1 MLRLWVLLLLLLN
14 GVYFAWGQGWLM
26 VYGFGPTTQRE
37 PQRLARQIQPE
48 AVRTISER
56 EAAQT
61 LHAEQSAAPAK
72 PKLCLLTP
80 VLDEKQAQAVR
91 AVLLPSWPTT
101 SWTLE
106 AATQTERWLVYMGK
120 YTNPAEL
127 EKKRSQLDDIKIAY
141 ETLPNISP
149 LAPGLSLG
157 VFETQAKATTALA
170 TLVQRGVRTAKVLQ
184 ERPALQGLRLRLPAL
199 DDSLLAQL
207 PPVRA
212 ALGEQA
218 LAPCPA
224 E

>member
-127 EKKRSQLDDIKIAY
+127 DKKRSQLDDIKIAY

>member
-1 MLRLWVLLLLLLN
+1 
-14 GVYFAWGQGWLM
+14 
-26 VYGFGPTTQRE
+26 
-37 PQRLARQIQPE
+37 
-48 AVRTISER
+48 
-56 EAAQT
+56 
-61 LHAEQSAAPAK
+61 
-72 PKLCLLTP
+72 
-80 VLDEKQAQAVR
+80 
-91 AVLLPSWPTT
+91 
-101 SWTLE
+101 
-106 AATQTERWLVYMGK
+106 MGK

-127 EKKRSQLDDIKIAY
+127 DKKRSQLDDIKIAY